1 MFINIKV
8 FAAVLCLCV
17 SWHAKAALAR
27 CDVDQVLASAAAFRG
42 LAAGDT
48 AASGHKACR
57 DKTCRAALDLLCT
70 FSAMEHLDIPNS
82 LSYDTIQERDR
93 DYESW
98 LAQVRGSERRGVKQG
113 PLYCALLAR
122 VAAGVGG
129 DTYTYREPTT
139 VRSVIETAARLDR
152 HGVHCSPVVMAA
164 FPRTA
169 AVRDTL
175 LKGTEWCWAG
185 LQARCRRLAATWA
198 RMAPAPSPPIPGT
211 P

>member
-1 MFINIKV
+1 MFVKKRFIVVTI
-8 FAAVLCLCV
+8 LCLYV
-17 SWHAKAALAR
+17 SLHTKAALAR
-27 CDVDQVLASAAAFRG
+27 CNVDGVFISDAVMSG
-42 LAAGDT
+42 LT
-48 AASGHKACR
+48 ALYGTGRNKPPCSN
-57 DKTCRAALDLLCT
+57 DTCRAARDLLCS
-70 FSAMEHLDIPNS
+70 FSAMQHLDIPNS
-82 LSYDTIQERDR
+82 LGYDTIQERDR
-93 DYESW
+93 DYASW
-98 LAQVRGSERRGVKQG
+98 LAQVRGSERRGATRG

-122 VAAGVGG
+122 VAARVVGG
-129 DTYTYREPTT
+129 LDKEPST

-152 HGVHCSPVVMAA
+152 HGVRCSPVVMAA